1 MMYLRWNSNLG
12 SSWQAKISTFS
23 IESFLLK
30 AGSWS
35 KLRNMNQS
43 KTVWTTIFPKKVLV
57 CVFFTQKLAPQF
69 VTFHRRWQLQV
80 QPAARRRSYWDMGKC
95 RWGINEDSWNSSLKD
110 ETHKTPEKKH
120 VRLILSRNL
129 ILEISMI
136 IQILWE
142 KLNWS
147 KRFFWALDEFSY
159 IPLPLQQPCSNPAR
173 WCWANTLWEVQVLP
187 AQW

>member
-1 MMYLRWNSNLG
+1 MYLRWNSNLG

-43 KTVWTTIFPKKVLV
+43 KLYEPPSSPKKFC
-57 CVFFTQKLAPQF
+57 CVFFFTQKSAPP
-69 VTFHRRWQLQV
+69 QV
-80 QPAARRRSYWDMGKC
+80 ATSSPASSKEAIMGKC

-110 ETHKTPEKKH
+110 ETHKIPEKKH
-120 VRLILSRNL
+120 VKLILSMNL
-129 ILEISMI
+129 FWKFR
-136 IQILWE
+136 WE
-142 KLNWS
+142 SRFFEKKMNWS